1 MDFLKHEV
9 GPSTLFRR
17 GHIPIHVEGAH
28 RALTAHGRQDT
39 HTVRAHLGNFLVL
52 QQRNLPG
59 VAQDG
64 RNIAGGQVFPF
75 AEAQHQ
81 GAVLA
86 DGPELV
92 RFAPMQHAQGP
103 AALQHARR
111 LTQRLHH
118 VAAVQV
124 MQQMRDN
131 LRIRLGNKHA
141 PLPFQ
146 EFPQPL
152 MILNDAIMHQGNVAL
167 YIRMGM
173 RVQIAGLP
181 MGGPPGMTDAQ
192 VAMQRMRL
200 QPVPEILQPALGLA
214 HLNLA
219 LIHHRDTRAVISPI
233 FQVLQPAQQNLLRA
247 AWTHISYNSAH
258 VQSSSYVV
266 IRYNT
271 YCVVL

>member
-1 MDFLKHEV
+1 
-9 GPSTLFRR
+9 
-17 GHIPIHVEGAH
+17 
-28 RALTAHGRQDT
+28 
-39 HTVRAHLGNFLVL
+39 
-52 QQRNLPG
+52 
-59 VAQDG
+59 
-64 RNIAGGQVFPF
+64 
-75 AEAQHQ
+75 
-81 GAVLA
+81 
-86 DGPELV
+86 
-92 RFAPMQHAQGP
+92 
-103 AALQHARR
+103 
-111 LTQRLHH
+111 
-118 VAAVQV
+118 
-124 MQQMRDN
+124 
-131 LRIRLGNKHA
+131 
-141 PLPFQ
+141 
-146 EFPQPL
+146 
-152 MILNDAIMHQGNVAL
+152 MILNDAIMHQGDVAL

-247 AWTHISYNSAH
+247 AWTHVPYNSAH